1 MDPTTEAGGVQPK
14 PTDDRPWQGRGF
26 RMEVVAERGVAG
38 DGEAGGEGAA
48 GNDQA
53 DSLDGLYDLGSVPE
67 ELRPFVSDVAKQI
80 QGNVTRR
87 FQEHADFRKTWEP
100 FSQVEGL
107 TDLPPDEL
115 QELVQ
120 FRDIAS
126 DPAQFDDWLVGIAEA
141 MAEADPDR
149 FQAVFGRLG
158 ESTGLFGDDGEE
170 DGDEGGDGF
179 DPESLR
185 EMFSEMLDER
195 LGPIEQHVN
204 HSSQESRVNAARE
217 QIANELEQIADDHK
231 KQFDEEL
238 DDDARTHIKRLA
250 LSFDGADNAL
260 QEAYREH
267 LRITGQ
273 AQGELIDEKLG
284 QPRPGVNGGRAD
296 TAPEAYS
303 ADDPDLKKA
312 ALQRLRAG

>member
-14 PTDDRPWQGRGF
+14 PTDDRPWAGLGF
-26 RMEVVAERGVAG
+26 RMEVATEPAAG
-38 DGEAGGEGAA
+38 GGEAGGEGAA

-53 DSLDGLYDLGSVPE
+53 DSSLGGLYDLGSVPE
-67 ELRPFVSDVAKQI
+67 ELRGYVEDVAKQI

-149 FQAVFGRLG
+149 FQAVFGRWGSRRACSATTARKTVTRVGTASIRSRCARCSRRCWTSGLG
-158 ESTGLFGDDGEE
+158 RSSST
-170 DGDEGGDGF
+170 
-179 DPESLR
+179 
-185 EMFSEMLDER
+185 
-195 LGPIEQHVN
+195 
-204 HSSQESRVNAARE
+204 
-217 QIANELEQIADDHK
+217 
-231 KQFDEEL
+231 
-238 DDDARTHIKRLA
+238 
-250 LSFDGADNAL
+250 
-260 QEAYREH
+260 
-267 LRITGQ
+267 
-273 AQGELIDEKLG
+273 
-284 QPRPGVNGGRAD
+284 
-296 TAPEAYS
+296 
-303 ADDPDLKKA
+303 
-312 ALQRLRAG
+312 